1 VIISHKQE
9 FNVTDVLT
17 RRAALGRL
25 ISIALSPLFV
35 PMLLDAKQVDKHP
48 GALLPGEYTWN
59 PELSPKGPVAVIV
72 SVPEQL
78 VHVYRNGV
86 RMAVSTCSTGKTGHE
101 TPTGVFTVLQKDK
114 HHHSATYNNAPMPNM
129 NRLTW
134 DGVALHA
141 GKLPGYPASHGCVR
155 LPMDFSEKLFGI
167 THVGTPVIIAGA
179 HQDPKQI
186 VHPGMVL
193 SGYADHEFQDVL
205 AHLEDKKHPSDWQ
218 SADEHP
224 VTTVI
229 ASTSDRRIDL
239 IENESLITR
248 GRLTGSA
255 NDDPD
260 GQYVFVLQG
269 AHSGQQG
276 MAWHMISHHHAEG
289 VERFSQFD
297 SGESVITSLKTD
309 GEFRA
314 RMARSMHPGMVL
326 IVTDA
331 PMSGESRSTG
341 DFRIMAS
348 HHEPEPASRG
358 PWVVQVA
365 SLTDPAKAKHLAAE
379 LRGRGFKVFVVPF
392 EINGTTYRRVRVG
405 PLPSRSE
412 AVATAQSLQAAT
424 GYQGQV
430 LMS

>member
-1 VIISHKQE
+1 M
-9 FNVTDVLT
+9 TDVLT

-25 ISIALSPLFV
+25 ASLALSPLFV
-35 PMLLDAKQVDKHP
+35 PTLLNAKQVNKSP
-48 GALLPGEYTWN
+48 GTLLPGEYTWN

-72 SVPEQL
+72 SVPEQV
-78 VHVYRNGV
+78 VHVYRNGIRV
-86 RMAVSTCSTGKTGHE
+86 AASTCSTGKEGHE

-114 HHHSATYNNAPMPNM
+114 HHHSSTYNNASMPNM

-179 HQDPKQI
+179 HQAAKQI

-205 AHLEDKKHPSDWQ
+205 THLEDKKHPSDWD

-229 ASTSDRRIDL
+229 ASTADRKIDL
-239 IENESLITR
+239 IENESLITS

-255 NDDPD
+255 DDDPS
-260 GQYVFVLQG
+260 GQYVFTLQG

-276 MAWHMISHHHAEG
+276 MAWQMISHHHEEG
-289 VERFSQFD
+289 VERFNQLD
-297 SGESVITSLKTD
+297 SGESVITALKVD
-309 GEFRA
+309 KAFRG

-331 PMSGESRSTG
+331 PMSGESRSAG
-341 DFRIMAS
+341 GFRIMAS

-365 SLTDPAKAKHLAAE
+365 SLTNLGKANQLADE

-392 EINGTTYRRVRVG
+392 ELNGTTYRRVRVG

-412 AVATAQSLQAAT
+412 AVAMAQSLQAAT